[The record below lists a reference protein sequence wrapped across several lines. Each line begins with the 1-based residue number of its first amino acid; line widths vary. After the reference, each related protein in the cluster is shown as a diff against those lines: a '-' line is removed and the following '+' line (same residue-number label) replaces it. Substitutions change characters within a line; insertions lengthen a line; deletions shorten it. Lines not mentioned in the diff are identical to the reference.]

1 MKAVLELE
9 LVADDNAYYQRQQGQ
24 GQQVR
29 PLGLREEIRMLQ
41 LSQPHLR
48 PWVARVTP
56 AGRRMIHQ
64 QTKDFSRSN
73 GVGSR
78 GVYAVYALDDGVYEV
93 NERTGWTKAR
103 RYFIRA
109 QDAQIT
115 EIPREEVDRC
125 LSDTSALVS

>member
-1 MKAVLELE
+1 VKAVLELE
-9 LVADDNAYYQRQQGQ
+9 LVADDNAYYQRQQ

-64 QTKDFSRSN
+64 QTNDFSRAN

-78 GVYAVYALDDGVYEV
+78 GVYAIYALDDGVYEV

-103 RYFIRA
+103 RYFIRV
-109 QDAQIT
+109 QDTRIT
-115 EIPREEVDRC
+115 EIMREEVDRC